1 MSSAPLWLRNTS
13 RLPTTTTLRHLPRQN
28 IFSSARRQNA
38 SSESTE
44 AADTRVREWI
54 SKIMSKTRVQDD
66 VIDPH
71 KLQLL
76 DLTLPAFNGKNKP
89 SPQPE
94 LNTLIIPGTE
104 LIFFPPLVPTEE
116 LFHDGT
122 DPSYSA
128 PSPFFRRMWAGGE
141 FAFDPHN
148 QLRVGQKL
156 RCETTVE
163 DVQLK
168 GWEKARETG
177 TLDKDTMIFVKQ
189 RREVSNEH
197 GFAVVERRTHVYRPE
212 LAGLPSS
219 ETTEQKKITHHSDQ
233 LPPDEQFTFT
243 PSAHTLFRFSALTFN
258 SHRIHLD
265 PIYSSQQEGYEDRLV
280 HGPMTAL
287 LLLRFVHFKMPSDK
301 HIAAFKYRATHPLVV
316 DRPLTL
322 NLAWTSER
330 RAAEVW
336 ATNQDGIVG
345 MRGSIVF
352 T

>member
-1 MSSAPLWLRNTS
+1 MASATLGLRTAARLSTRRVSRAFPRHSSTKHDA
-13 RLPTTTTLRHLPRQN
+13 
-28 IFSSARRQNA
+28 AA
-38 SSESTE
+38 ESTE
-44 AADTRVREWI
+44 AVGTRVRDWI
-54 SKIMSKTRVQDD
+54 SKIMSKTHVQEDT
-66 VIDPH
+66 IDPR

-76 DLTLPAFNGKNKP
+76 DLTLPTFEGNNSKLQSKLVEPG
-89 SPQPE
+89 
-94 LNTLIIPGTE
+94 TLVVPGTE
-104 LIFFPPLVPTEE
+104 LVFFPPLVPTDS
-116 LFHDGT
+116 LFADGT
-122 DPSYSA
+122 DPSYAA

-148 QLRVGQKL
+148 QLRVGEKL

-177 TLDKDTMIFVKQ
+177 LVDKDTMVFVKQ
-189 RREVSNEH
+189 RREISNQH

-212 LAGLPSS
+212 LAGLPTA
-219 ETTEQKKITHHSDQ
+219 EATGKKKLRYHSDQ
-233 LPPDEQFTFT
+233 PTPDEQFTFT
-243 PSAHTLFRFSALTFN
+243 PSAHMLFRFSALTFN
-258 SHRIHLD
+258 AHRIHLD
-265 PIYSSQQEGYEDRLV
+265 PIYASQQEGHQDRLV

-287 LLLRFVHFKMPSDK
+287 LLLRFAHFKMPSEN
-301 HIAAFKYRATHPLVV
+301 HVAAFKYRATHPLVV

-336 ATNQDGIVG
+336 ATDPDGILG

>member
-1 MSSAPLWLRNTS
+1 MALKNVWLRNTN
-13 RLPTTTTLRHLPRQN
+13 RLSTSSYRSL
-28 IFSSARRQNA
+28 FSSPQRRDA
-38 SSESTE
+38 PDSTE
-44 AADTRVREWI
+44 SADTRVRDWI
-54 SKIMSKTRVQDD
+54 SKIMSKTHVQDD

-76 DLTLPAFNGKNKP
+76 DLTLPVFDAKRKAV
-89 SPQPE
+89 SRPE
-94 LNTLIIPGTE
+94 LNTPIIPGTE
-104 LIFFPPLVPTEE
+104 LTFFPPLAPTEA
-116 LFHDGT
+116 LFADGT

-141 FAFDPHN
+141 FAFDSHN
-148 QLRVGQKL
+148 PLRVGQKL

-163 DVQLK
+163 DVKLK

-177 TLDKDTMIFVKQ
+177 SLDKDTMIFVKQ

-212 LAGLPSS
+212 LVELPPSA
-219 ETTEQKKITHHSDQ
+219 EATGKKKIAYHSDQ

-258 SHRIHLD
+258 AHRIHLD
-265 PIYSSQQEGYEDRLV
+265 PIYSSQQEGHEDRLV

-287 LLLRFVHFKMPSDK
+287 LLLRFAHFKKPSEK

-336 ATNQDGIVG
+336 ATNQDGIIG

>member
-1 MSSAPLWLRNTS
+1 MASATLWLRNAS
-13 RLPTTTTLRHLPRQN
+13 RLPSTPYLNHISRRTLFNSASRRDTT
-28 IFSSARRQNA
+28 A
-38 SSESTE
+38 ESTE
-44 AADTRVREWI
+44 TADTRVREWI
-54 SKIMSKTRVQDD
+54 SKITSKTRVQDD
-66 VIDPH
+66 VIDPWE
-71 KLQLL
+71 LQLL
-76 DLTLPAFNGKNKP
+76 DLTLPSFDGISKRP
-89 SPQPE
+89 PRPE
-94 LNTLIIPGTE
+94 LNTPIIPGTE
-104 LIFFPPLVPTEE
+104 LTFFPPLVPTEE
-116 LFHDGT
+116 LYADGT

-128 PSPFFRRMWAGGE
+128 PAPFFRRMWAGGE

-156 RCETTVE
+156 HCETTVE

-177 TLDKDTMIFVKQ
+177 TLTKDTMIFVKQ

-212 LAGLPSS
+212 IADLPSS
-219 ETTEQKKITHHSDQ
+219 EATGKKKITHHSDQ

-258 SHRIHLD
+258 AHRIHLD
-265 PIYSSQQEGYEDRLV
+265 PVYSSQQEGHEDRLV

-287 LLLRFVHFKMPSDK
+287 LLLRFAHFKMPSEN

-322 NLAWTSER
+322 NLTWTSER

-336 ATNQDGIVG
+336 ATNQEGIVG

>member
-1 MSSAPLWLRNTS
+1 MALWLRNAS
-13 RLPTTTTLRHLPRQN
+13 RLPTTTYSRRTLSAKRQD
-28 IFSSARRQNA
+28 A
-38 SSESTE
+38 SNSTE
-44 AADTRVREWI
+44 TADSRVREWI
-54 SKIMSKTRVQDD
+54 SKIMSNTHVQDD
-66 VIDPH
+66 LIDPYE
-71 KLQLL
+71 LQLL
-76 DLTLPAFNGKNKP
+76 NLTLPLFNGSKVAP
-89 SPQPE
+89 RPE
-94 LNTLIIPGTE
+94 MNTPIIPGTE
-104 LIFFPPLVPTEE
+104 LTLFPPLVPTEQ
-116 LFHDGT
+116 LFADGT

-148 QLRVGQKL
+148 PLRVG
-156 RCETTVE
+156 
-163 DVQLK
+163 DA
-168 GWEKARETG
+168 AR
-177 TLDKDTMIFVKQ
+177 
-189 RREVSNEH
+189 EH

-212 LAGLPSS
+212 LVELPSA
-219 ETTEQKKITHHSDQ
+219 EATGKKKITYHSDQ

-258 SHRIHLD
+258 AHRIHLD
-265 PIYSSQQEGYEDRLV
+265 PIYSQQEGHEDRLV

-287 LLLRFVHFKMPSDK
+287 LLLRFARFKMPSEN

-322 NLAWTSER
+322 NLAWTGER

-336 ATNQDGIVG
+336 ATNQEGIVG

>member
-1 MSSAPLWLRNTS
+1 MASATLWLRNGS
-13 RLPTTTTLRHLPRQN
+13 RLPTTSCLNHISRRTLFN
-28 IFSSARRQNA
+28 SASRRDVTP
-38 SSESTE
+38 ESTE
-44 AADTRVREWI
+44 TADTRVREWI
-54 SKIMSKTRVQDD
+54 SKIMSKTRAQDD
-66 VIDPH
+66 VIDPYA
-71 KLQLL
+71 LQLL
-76 DLTLPAFNGKNKP
+76 DLTLPSFDASSKRP
-89 SPQPE
+89 PRPE
-94 LNTLIIPGTE
+94 LNTPIIPGTE
-104 LIFFPPLVPTEE
+104 LTFFPPLVRTEE
-116 LFHDGT
+116 LFPDGT
-122 DPSYSA
+122 DRSYSA

-177 TLDKDTMIFVKQ
+177 SLNKDTMIFVKQ

-212 LAGLPSS
+212 IAGLPSS
-219 ETTEQKKITHHSDQ
+219 EATGKKKLTHHSDQ

-258 SHRIHLD
+258 AHRIHLD
-265 PIYSSQQEGYEDRLV
+265 PIYSSQEEGHEDRLV
-280 HGPMTAL
+280 HGPLTAL
-287 LLLRFVHFKMPSDK
+287 LLLRFANFKMPSEN

-316 DRPLTL
+316 NRPLTL

-336 ATNQDGIVG
+336 ATNQEGIVG